1 MAKELLLIQYQSES
15 GKTTETNDKK
25 VFSRSIHGCNIII
38 NGYTPSYQSSSNQI
52 EFCFCEVNLTYWN
65 NKLAA
70 HCFKKAGSLLQDF
83 NCSNKSC

>member
-15 GKTTETNDKK
+15 GKTTEINDKK

-52 EFCFCEVNLTYWN
+52 EFCFCDVN
-65 NKLAA
+65 
-70 HCFKKAGSLLQDF
+70 
-83 NCSNKSC
+83 